1 MGADETKNSKI
12 FISLQNTTFFQQS
25 IIIEG
30 NEKILPVGNSKYKF
44 EFDLPEDGK
53 GSFSSEFASVKY
65 MMTCTA
71 DVPWGVDAEATNE
84 LFVTKIRD
92 LNEDIESLEEADGQE
107 DIAWLQRKI
116 LNMRIFND
124 ADDKMN
130 LSILDVQGEILAISQ
145 FTLHASTRKGNR
157 PSFIKAAKPEY
168 AEEIYDQFCTT
179 LGESIPVKKGIFGA
193 YMEVSLVND
202 GPVTIVIDSKNRE

>member
-1 MGADETKNSKI
+1 MKI
-12 FISLQNTTFFQQS
+12 VIQKVSRAEVVVDNKLVNAIGT
-25 IIIEG
+25 G
-30 NEKILPVGNSKYKF
+30 LLLLVG
-44 EFDLPEDGK
+44 
-53 GSFSSEFASVKY
+53 V
-65 MMTCTA
+65 
-71 DVPWGVDAEATNE
+71 
-84 LFVTKIRD
+84 
-92 LNEDIESLEEADGQE
+92 EEADGQE

-145 FTLHASTRKGNR
+145 FTLHASTKKGNR
-157 PSFIKAAKPEY
+157 PSFIKAARPEH
-168 AEEIYDQFCTT
+168 AEEIYDQFCTA

>member
-1 MGADETKNSKI
+1 MKYSTKI
-12 FISLQNTTFFQQS
+12 LCFQNTTFFQQS

-30 NEKILPVGNSKYKF
+30 NEKVLPVGNSKYKF

-53 GSFSSEFASVKY
+53 GSFSSDFASVKY

-107 DIAWLQRKI
+107 EKKVGWGCLAQGPIGMKANIQHQLHMIISICQSEARKRLFAFI
-116 LNMRIFND
+116 IR
-124 ADDKMN
+124 
-130 LSILDVQGEILAISQ
+130 
-145 FTLHASTRKGNR
+145 R
-157 PSFIKAAKPEY
+157 PECKTSE
-168 AEEIYDQFCTT
+168 DRFC
-179 LGESIPVKKGIFGA
+179 K
-193 YMEVSLVND
+193 
-202 GPVTIVIDSKNRE
+202 R

>member
-1 MGADETKNSKI
+1 MRIVIQKVSRAEVIVDNLLVNAIGPG
-12 FISLQNTTFFQQS
+12 L
-25 IIIEG
+25 
-30 NEKILPVGNSKYKF
+30 LLLVG
-44 EFDLPEDGK
+44 
-53 GSFSSEFASVKY
+53 V
-65 MMTCTA
+65 
-71 DVPWGVDAEATNE
+71 
-84 LFVTKIRD
+84 
-92 LNEDIESLEEADGQE
+92 EEADGQE
-107 DIAWLQRKI
+107 DIAWLQRKV

-157 PSFIKAAKPEY
+157 PSFIKAAKPEH